1 MLGITVQAQTAV
13 QHVPQWNALQSTIAH
28 ALSPNPNGHQEDSF
42 GASTYSITP
51 MSSPCIWSTSRAD
64 EQWSLGFCPGL
75 PKSRIG
81 QSTCLPEKGGAVL
94 VHQGCYRLML
104 VVSIWSSTKPQ
115 NPSIRLRLL
124 ATDGLLTLRSCEY
137 WSCYA
142 SQGSLIAFY
151 LSIGYFIVNRVNYVI
166 KTGSKNLSYW
176 PSFKLVPIPKKN

>member
-104 VVSIWSSTKPQ
+104 VISIWSSTKPQ
-115 NPSIRLRLL
+115 NPQFVYVYQRQMVYLP
-124 ATDGLLTLRSCEY
+124 GL
-137 WSCYA
+137 
-142 SQGSLIAFY
+142 SLI
-151 LSIGYFIVNRVNYVI
+151 
-166 KTGSKNLSYW
+166 SKQQGEIILIEGGFHLTQTNLPW
-176 PSFKLVPIPKKN
+176 IALAK